1 MVGAVLAAE
10 AASAFRDIIEDGRVQ
25 QLADPDGRRGGYS
38 YLVTYGVD
46 YVDAMRYRAALR
58 SAFEKMFDGI
68 DMLAAPTYS
77 TVAPPIGTPFDKAYP
92 GTDDGQLIT
101 ACNLVGYPAIAL
113 PNGFGLHG
121 LPTSIMLVGRP
132 FAEFDLTQIAE
143 AYQRRTNFHTQIPPG
158 F

>member
-1 MVGAVLAAE
+1 M
-10 AASAFRDIIEDGRVQ
+10 RVK

-46 YVDAMRYRAALR
+46 YVDAMRHRAALR
-58 SAFEKMFDGI
+58 PAFEKMFDGI
-68 DMLAAPTYS
+68 DVLAAPTYS
-77 TVAPPIGTPFDKAYP
+77 TVAPAIGTPFDKAYP
-92 GTDDGQLIT
+92 GTSDGDLIT

-121 LPTSIMLVGRP
+121 LPTSIMFVGRP
-132 FAEFDLTQIAE
+132 FAEFDLVDIAD
-143 AYQRRTNFHTQIPPG
+143 AYQRRTNVHTRIPVG